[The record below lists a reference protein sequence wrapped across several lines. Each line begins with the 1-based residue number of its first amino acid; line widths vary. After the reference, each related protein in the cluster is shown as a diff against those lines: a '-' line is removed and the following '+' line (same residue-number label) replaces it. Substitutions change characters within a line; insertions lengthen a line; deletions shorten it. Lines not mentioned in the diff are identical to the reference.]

1 MTMAQ
6 RVISVLLTAFL
17 ATVLAMPGTIAFGQV
32 GPGIITTFVGSSPCH
47 ATEIRGEQ
55 VYLCGGGFSG
65 DGGPAAK
72 AELSLPAGL
81 AVDASGNPYIADQAN
96 HRIRRVDARTGM
108 IATVAGSGACR
119 TGSICT
125 GGFSGDGGRATSA
138 ELNFPGGVALDADD
152 NLFIADTRNN
162 RIRRVD
168 HATGIITTVAGYGT
182 ADNSGDGGPATNA
195 ELNRPQGLAVDKSG
209 NLFIADTGNNRIR
222 RVDKTTGFITTVAG
236 DGTCCSGLNRG
247 DGGPAIKAA
256 LDRPYTVLVD
266 FFGNLLIADYFNYSI
281 RRVDHAT
288 GIVTSVAGNL
298 WHNRQSGRGFSG
310 DGGPARD
317 AQLTS
322 PTAIAT
328 DASGNLFIA
337 DAFNRHIRRVNHA
350 SGVITTVAGSVV
362 CNPTPIQCD
371 GSFGGDDGPAT
382 SAILSFPFGVAVDAE
397 GNLFIADTGNNR
409 VRRVHLEQVVPEAGL
424 GHQGRSPDAVT
435 KK

>member
-1 MTMAQ
+1 MA
-6 RVISVLLTAFL
+6 RRLITVLLTAFL
-17 ATVLAMPGTIAFGQV
+17 ATMFAMSWAVAFAQT
-32 GPGIITTFVGSSPCH
+32 GPCIITTVVGRTPCH
-47 ATEIRGEQ
+47 AVQIRGEQ
-55 VYLCGGGFSG
+55 VYLCGQGFSG
-65 DGGPAAK
+65 DGGPAAS
-72 AELSLPAGL
+72 AELRLPAGL
-81 AVDASGNPYIADQAN
+81 ALDASGNLYIADQAN

-119 TGSICT
+119 TGNICT

-162 RIRRVD
+162 RIRRMD

-182 ADNSGDGGPATNA
+182 ADYSGDGGPATNA
-195 ELNRPQGLAVDKSG
+195 ELNRPQGLAVDKSS

-247 DGGPAIKAA
+247 DGGPAIDAA
-256 LDRPYTVLVD
+256 LDKPYGVLVD
-266 FFGNLLIADYFNYSI
+266 VSGDLLIADFFNNRI

-288 GIVTSVAGNL
+288 GIISTVTEAGTL
-298 WHNRQSGRGFSG
+298 WYRHGGRGFSG

-317 AQLTS
+317 AELNGPS
-322 PTAIAT
+322 AIAM
-328 DASGNLFIA
+328 DSSGNLFIA
-337 DAFNRHIRRVNHA
+337 DAFNMHIRRVDHA
-350 SGVITTVAGSVV
+350 TGIITSVAGSIV
-362 CNPTPIQCD
+362 CDTRAAQCD

-382 SAILSFPFGVAVDAE
+382 SAIMSFPFGVAVDAE
-397 GNLFIADTGNNR
+397 GNLFIADTGNHR
-409 VRRVHLEQVVPEAGL
+409 IRRVHLAQVAPDAGL
-424 GHQGRSPDAVT
+424 RHHGRSPDAVT